1 MNLNRGKRP
10 ILRDLFPRPT
20 VGQKKTKGNLECH
33 FNGFRYTTAKGE
45 SIDIAF
51 SNIKFA
57 FFQPCENEIIAAI
70 HFRLREPILVAKKK
84 T

>member
-1 MNLNRGKRP
+1 MNKGKRP
-10 ILRDLFPRPT
+10 IF
-20 VGQKKTKGNLECH
+20 GQKKTKGTLECH
-33 FNGFRYTTAKGE
+33 LNGFRYTTSKGE

-70 HFRLREPILVAKKK
+70 HFRLHEPIIVSKKK
-84 T
+84 TEDIQFYS